1 MTCSPRTNR
10 QYPAPDGAAGRIHGM
25 GGSTLVR
32 IQKSKN
38 IGSWCS
44 KHSAQKTL
52 VWLRTGVR
60 QKDFWRGILKSP
72 VPKILV

>member
-1 MTCSPRTNR
+1 MYTGCNMTYSPRANR
-10 QYPAPDGAAGRIHGM
+10 QYPVPDRAAGRTHGT

-32 IQKSKN
+32 IQKRKN

-44 KHSAQKTL
+44 KHFTTQKTL

-60 QKDFWRGILKSP
+60 QKDF
-72 VPKILV
+72 